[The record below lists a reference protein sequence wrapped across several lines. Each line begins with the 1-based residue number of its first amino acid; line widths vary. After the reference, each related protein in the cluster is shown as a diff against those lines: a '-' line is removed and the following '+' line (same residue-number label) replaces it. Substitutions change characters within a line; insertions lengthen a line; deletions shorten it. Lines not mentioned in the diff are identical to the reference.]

1 MILGQERGG
10 TVDKA
15 TVEQLEGE
23 LNHVLDDLCYY
34 FRSPD
39 PTGHTH
45 DSLNQLLCRLKER
58 QNLFRNH
65 VSQSNKDATVVNC
78 RAVVYNTMCKYWRGI
93 PL

>member
-1 MILGQERGG
+1 MTFLSSRVILSSERGEG
-10 TVDKA
+10 A
-15 TVEQLEGE
+15 EQLEAD

-58 QNLFRNH
+58 QNLFRNQ
-65 VSQSNKDATVVNC
+65 V
-78 RAVVYNTMCKYWRGI
+78 
-93 PL
+93 L